1 MVVNNEIFEGGERRQ
16 LSGYRWLVDRRQRLK
31 SNPKS
36 WTEILSSNWTEKTST
51 EKLIYHQ

>member
-1 MVVNNEIFEGGERRQ
+1 MVVNNEIFEGGVRRQ